1 MTRKEEVVDSVLDVD
16 SMLDLLGGIRDLEGS
31 GLTQE
36 QLMNINLITIAQEL
50 GDISVTLA
58 IIADKLDKEDK

>member
-1 MTRKEEVVDSVLDVD
+1 MTRKAEVVDS
-16 SMLDLLGGIRDLEGS
+16 MYDLLGDIRDLKGS

-36 QLMNINLITIAQEL
+36 QLMNINLTLIAQEL

-58 IIADKLDKEDK
+58 IIADKLDKEDKE

>member
-1 MTRKEEVVDSVLDVD
+1 MTRKEEVVD
-16 SMLDLLGGIRDLEGS
+16 SMLDLLGGIRDLKGS

-36 QLMNINLITIAQEL
+36 QLMNINLTLLAQEL

-58 IIADKLDKEDK
+58 IIADKLDKEEE